1 MITVDFY
8 NFIKD
13 DNSTAR
19 PSNADLAAELSCDF
33 LQPFDIT
40 GPTVVVNVA
49 APKAV
54 AFWNYAYISDFS
66 RYYFVE
72 NWRYDRGLWYA
83 DLRVDVLATYKDAIG
98 GTSLYILRSSAARNG
113 YIKDSFYPLTGYTTA
128 SGEIID
134 VDEINLGSGAYIVNI
149 IGNNLGA
156 STLYKMTPAAFSQF
170 LSQLLARI
178 ETDTGSITSVPEAI
192 RNAMYKPIDYIKSIL
207 WVPIPDAFT
216 GAAVTSIY
224 VGRWEAT
231 GVVAVKLSNAAT
243 LVRSRVISIPKHP
256 QASRGKY
263 LNMGPY
269 TEYWLDYD
277 PFGLISLD
285 ASKMV
290 DESSLTLNIYADAI
304 TGIATLKIGGSNTGT
319 LASVNAQWGV
329 PIPFAG
335 AAANMG
341 AVASAAQAIG
351 GAVAGL
357 ITGDAGLIGGAA
369 IAGIRDGADAI
380 RGNVTTIGSA
390 GSMAAYQTG
399 KTFGAIFH
407 HVADADNARNG
418 SPLMQIATP
427 ASLGGFMIAQRGD
440 VAISGTSAEA
450 DAVRA
455 IVERGFY
462 YE

>member
-83 DLRVDVLATYKDAIG
+83 DLRVDVLSTYKDAIG

-113 YIKDSFYPLTGYTTA
+113 YIKDTYYPLTGYVSKDSVTA
-128 SGEIID
+128 GSVGEAINFSG
-134 VDEINLGSGAYIVNI
+134 GRYIVNVA
-149 IGNNLGA
+149 GMNTGT
-156 STLYKMTPAAFSQF
+156 STLYEMTPANFSLF
-170 LSQLLARI
+170 LDALLGVIDNTTAADVIQAIKNAIFDPLRY
-178 ETDTGSITSVPEAI
+178 ITSVMWSPVPFASTTMGRVKVGLWDSGVDAWI
-192 RNAMYKPIDYIKSIL
+192 ITNPTKIL
-207 WVPIPDAFT
+207 
-216 GAAVTSIY
+216 IY
-224 VGRWEAT
+224 PA
-231 GVVAVKLSNAAT
+231 LT
-243 LVRSRVISIPKHP
+243 LPKHP
-256 QASRGKY
+256 QHSRGKY
-263 LNMGPY
+263 LDGGPY
-269 TEYWLDYD
+269 TTYKLDFE
-277 PFGLISLD
+277 PFGLMELNSAALIDCSAITINVIIDALSGSGILKVFSADVAGDCLASVHTQYCVPLPLLQSSAGSGSISGTIQSIGGVI
-285 ASKMV
+285 AG
-290 DESSLTLNIYADAI
+290 AI
-304 TGIATLKIGGSNTGT
+304 TGDVGL
-319 LASVNAQWGV
+319 
-329 PIPFAG
+329 
-335 AAANMG
+335 
-341 AVASAAQAIG
+341 IG
-351 GAVAGL
+351 GAVA
-357 ITGDAGLIGGAA
+357 AGCGSIVDGIKGA
-369 IAGIRDGADAI
+369 
-380 RGNVTTIGSA
+380 VSSIGS
-390 GSMAAYQTG
+390 GG
-399 KTFGAIFH
+399 NIGAFTAWRGLNAVFY

-427 ASLGGFMIAQRGD
+427 AALGGFMIAQRGD

-455 IVERGFY
+455 ILERGFY